1 MDAWKQWSPSCP
13 VDWQMRPPEAG
24 VEAVRRELLAAL
36 DDCHG
41 TDCDRL
47 RWRLHTAERA
57 QELWLLR
64 DQILEAVA
72 HQHCLALARERID
85 GLLAAFGTAAT
96 GGLGERVQAPGSFS

>member
-1 MDAWKQWSPSCP
+1 MESWKQWLPGCP
-13 VDWQMRPPEAG
+13 VDWQLRPPEAG
-24 VEAVRRELLAAL
+24 VEAMRRQLLAIL

-64 DQILEAVA
+64 DQVFQVVLA
-72 HQHCLALARERID
+72 QHCLQQAHERVD
-85 GLLAAFGTAAT
+85 GLLAAFGQLLPARLT
-96 GGLGERVQAPGSFS
+96 GRA

>member
-1 MDAWKQWSPSCP
+1 MDQWQQRHPGRT
-13 VDWQMRPPEAG
+13 VDWQLRPPEAG
-24 VEAVRRELLAAL
+24 VEAVRQQLLAAL

-64 DQILEAVA
+64 DQIFQAIA
-72 HQHCLALARERID
+72 GQHCLEEAQGRIAGLHAAFRSVLPPGMLAR
-85 GLLAAFGTAAT
+85 A
-96 GGLGERVQAPGSFS
+96 